1 MAPVSSAA
9 IPVRARAAVVPFL
22 AVLLPKCP
30 LCLSAHAA
38 VLGAVGAGAM
48 WARVATVAGLAAVL
62 VLLAAGARSR
72 RGYGPLA
79 LALVAAGVLAT
90 ELLHAHPA
98 HHHAGAGHG
107 HGAVSLAGTALLV
120 AASLWNAWPRR
131 HHPAAC
137 AHAAAPE

>member
-9 IPVRARAAVVPFL
+9 LPVRARAVVVPFL

-30 LCLSAHAA
+30 LCLTTHAA

-48 WARVATVAGLAAVL
+48 WARVATSAGLAVVL
-62 VLLAAGARSR
+62 VLLAAGARRR

-79 LALVAAGVLAT
+79 LALVAAGVLGA
-90 ELLHAHPA
+90 ELVHAHPA
-98 HHHAGAGHG
+98 HHHGAG

-131 HHPAAC
+131 HPAAC
-137 AHAAAPE
+137 AHAAARE